1 MTPPVK
7 KERDVRLDFFR
18 GLTMFII
25 FVAHGPDNP
34 WNNWIPARFGFS
46 SGAELFVFCSGFA
59 SSIAF
64 GAIFLRCGILL
75 GTMRIAYRC
84 WQVYWAHI
92 CVFLATIALVI
103 IAHSLW
109 PNGGFQDEPFGE
121 LFADPMRGLLGM
133 LTLTYL
139 PAYLDILPMYLI
151 ILAMIPV
158 IMALRR
164 LHPAL
169 PFLFVAAS
177 YLSAWFLGVK
187 LVGNPWTGF
196 GWFFNPFAWQLIFF
210 CGFFFGSGWIKPPPF
225 GNRPLVIICLA
236 FLVVSVPV
244 NFWGFIDNVWFFA
257 DIHMWL
263 LADEEKSN
271 LHILRVIHF
280 LALAYIVLTFVNPRR
295 HQLNQGIGKII
306 IAVGR
311 QSLAVFL
318 VSIVSARAV
327 SIAIKQGMGT
337 PVEVA
342 ALNLAGFALIIA
354 TAYVVTWIKSQPWSS
369 PKRQPLPQE
378 ASNGVKLGSPAE

>member
-64 GAIFLRCGILL
+64 GAIFLRRGIFL

-121 LFADPMRGLLGM
+121 LFSDPMRGLLGM
-133 LTLTYL
+133 LTLSYL
-139 PAYLDILPMYLI
+139 PAYLDILPMYLV
-151 ILAMIPV
+151 ILAMIPI
-158 IMALRR
+158 IMILRR

-177 YLSAWFLGVK
+177 YLSTWFLGVK

-280 LALAYIVLTFVNPRR
+280 LALGYIALTFVNPRR
-295 HQLNQGIGKII
+295 HLLNQGIGKII
-306 IAVGR
+306 ITVGR

-318 VSIVSARAV
+318 VSIVTARAV

-378 ASNGVKLGSPAE
+378 ASSGVKLGSPAE

>member
-64 GAIFLRCGILL
+64 GAIFLRRGIFL

-121 LFADPMRGLLGM
+121 LFSDPMRGLLGM
-133 LTLTYL
+133 LTLSYL
-139 PAYLDILPMYLI
+139 PAYLDILPMYLV
-151 ILAMIPV
+151 ILAMIPF
-158 IMALRR
+158 IMILRR

-177 YLSAWFLGVK
+177 YLSTWFLGVK

-280 LALAYIVLTFVNPRR
+280 LALGYIALTFVNPRR
-295 HQLNQGIGKII
+295 HLLNQGIGKII
-306 IAVGR
+306 IR
-311 QSLAVFL
+311 LAVSRLPFSL
-318 VSIVSARAV
+318 SALSRHGPYRSPSSRAW
-327 SIAIKQGMGT
+327 AHR
-337 PVEVA
+337 
-342 ALNLAGFALIIA
+342 L
-354 TAYVVTWIKSQPWSS
+354 
-369 PKRQPLPQE
+369 RLP
-378 ASNGVKLGSPAE
+378 P